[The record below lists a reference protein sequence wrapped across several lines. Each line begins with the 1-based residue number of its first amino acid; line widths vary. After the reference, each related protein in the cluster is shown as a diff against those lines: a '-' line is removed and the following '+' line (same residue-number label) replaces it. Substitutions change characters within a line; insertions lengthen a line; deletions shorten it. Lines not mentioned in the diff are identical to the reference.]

1 MSYYDYS
8 YTTESAASG
17 FSMVYMLF
25 LLAIAVLS
33 VIAMWKIFV
42 KAGEEGWKAVI
53 PFYNCYIFYKL
64 TWGNGLYFLL
74 NLIPCVNIVISI
86 ITSVKLAKAF
96 GKSTAFAVGLI
107 FLGPIFQLILGF
119 DSSEYKGIQ

>member
-1 MSYYDYS
+1 MSNYDYS
-8 YTTESAASG
+8 YMAEPAAAG
-17 FSMVYMLF
+17 FSMAYTVI

-33 VIAMWKIFV
+33 IIALWKIFV
-42 KAGEEGWKAVI
+42 KAGEEGWKAII
-53 PFYNCYIFYKL
+53 PFYNSYILYKL
-64 TWGNGLYFLL
+64 TWGNGFFFLL
-74 NLIPCVNIVISI
+74 SLIPCVGIVFGI

>member
-1 MSYYDYS
+1 MSNYDYS
-8 YTTESAASG
+8 YMAEPATAG
-17 FSMVYMLF
+17 FSMVYTVI

-33 VIAMWKIFV
+33 IIALWKIFV
-42 KAGEEGWKAVI
+42 KAGEEGWKAII
-53 PFYNCYIFYKL
+53 PFYNSYILYKL
-64 TWGNGLYFLL
+64 TWGNGFFFLL
-74 NLIPCVNIVISI
+74 SLIPCVGFVFGI